1 MLAILDDMKKFARLI
16 KTLDSTNK
24 TTIKVQALAD
34 YFKVAGDTD
43 KVWTIAILS
52 HRRPPRPV
60 NTTLLREWAS
70 ELANIPLWLFE
81 ESYHI
86 VGDLAETIALVVPS
100 TQTSTEKSLTRFLK
114 EMIALKKKPDEE
126 KKAYLYENWKVLDYY
141 ERFVFCKL
149 ITGSFR
155 IGVSQKLMTRA
166 LAKAT
171 DIDEDIL
178 AYKLMGNWN
187 PNKISFQELI
197 LEENESDYLSKPYP
211 FYLAYAIEGD
221 VSDLGDVN
229 DWSAEH
235 KWDGIRS
242 QVILRNDE
250 IFVWSRG
257 EELVTDKYPEF
268 GKFVGVIPNGTV
280 IDGEILPFPKEQIGT
295 FNDLQKRIGRKTVSK
310 NLLKKVPVILKAYD
324 LLEWEGKDI
333 RNTPFI
339 DRRRLLE
346 TLFRSVRPPGRL
358 ESARHRRSRGP
369 ASEKVA
375 SRIRQSAGSETDGE
389 TIKSIASKT
398 APKQAKGTKNKDQP
412 AEMPVSSAVE
422 IPLHLSETIHFNSW
436 EEAAKERERS
446 REVRSEGLMLKR
458 KDSPY
463 LVGRKKGDWWKWKVD
478 PLTIDAVLTYAM
490 RGHGRRSNLFTD
502 YTFALW
508 DEKEDGERELV
519 TFAKAYSGLTDAEFR
534 KVDNWI
540 KRNTLERF
548 GPVRSVTPHHVFE
561 IAFEGI
567 APSTRHKS
575 GVATRF
581 PRILRWRKDKKIE
594 EANTLSDLKRLIP
607 SLTSESG

>member
-1 MLAILDDMKKFARLI
+1 MKNFAQLI

-24 TTIKVQALAD
+24 TTIKVQALTA
-34 YFKVAGDTD
+34 YFLKANDAD

-60 NTTLLREWAS
+60 NTTLLRTWAS

-86 VGDLAETIALVVPS
+86 VGDLAETIALVIPAADQS
-100 TQTSTEKSLTRFLK
+100 SDKSLTDFLQ
-114 EMIALKKKPDEE
+114 EMIALKKKTDEE
-126 KKAYLYENWKVLDYY
+126 KKAYLYENWSVLNYY
-141 ERFVFCKL
+141 ERFVFTKL
-149 ITGSFR
+149 ITGGFR

-171 DIDEDIL
+171 DIEEDIL
-178 AYKLMGNWN
+178 AYKLMGNWD
-187 PNKISFQELI
+187 PNTITFQELV

-211 FYLAYAIEGD
+211 FYLAYAIEGE
-221 VSDLGDVN
+221 VSDLGDIHE
-229 DWSAEH
+229 WSAEH

-242 QVILRNDE
+242 QIILRNDE
-250 IFVWSRG
+250 LFVWSRG

-268 GKFVGVIPNGTV
+268 AKFVGIIPNGTV
-280 IDGEILPFPKEQIGT
+280 IDGEILPFPNGTIGT
-295 FNDLQKRIGRKTVSK
+295 FNDLQTRIGRKNVTAA
-310 NLLKKVPVILKAYD
+310 LLKKVPVILKAYD
-324 LLEWEGKDI
+324 LLEWQGKDI
-333 RNTPFI
+333 RQLPFI
-339 DRRRLLE
+339 ERRKFLE
-346 TLFRSVRPPGRL
+346 YMFKEVA
-358 ESARHRRSRGP
+358 ERSR
-369 ASEKVA
+369 SEVNERNR
-375 SRIRQSAGSETDGE
+375 SD
-389 TIKSIASKT
+389 
-398 APKQAKGTKNKDQP
+398 
-412 AEMPVSSAVE
+412 
-422 IPLHLSETIHFNSW
+422 IPLHLSKTMHFSSW
-436 EEAAKERERS
+436 EEMAKERELS
-446 REVRSEGLMLKR
+446 REKFSEGLMLKR

-508 DEKEDGERELV
+508 NDNEVGEKELV

-534 KVDNWI
+534 KVDAWI
-540 KRNTLERF
+540 KKHTLERF

-567 APSTRHKS
+567 ALSKRHKS

-581 PRILRWRKDKKIE
+581 PRILRWRTDKNID
-594 EANTLSDLKRLIP
+594 EANTLDDLKAMIP
-607 SLTSESG
+607 

>member
-1 MLAILDDMKKFARLI
+1 MRNFAQLI

-24 TTIKVQALAD
+24 TTVKVQALTN
-34 YFKVAGDTD
+34 YFLNANDAD

-70 ELANIPLWLFE
+70 ELAHIPLWLFE

-86 VGDLAETIALVVPS
+86 VGDLAETIALVIPVAKQS
-100 TQTSTEKSLTRFLK
+100 SEKSLTEFLE
-114 EMIALKKKPDEE
+114 EMIALKKKPEE
-126 KKAYLYENWKVLDYY
+126 KKKAYLNKNWKILNYY
-141 ERFVFCKL
+141 ERFVFTKL
-149 ITGSFR
+149 ITGGFR

-171 DIDEDIL
+171 EIDEDIL
-178 AYKLMGNWN
+178 AYKLMGNWD
-187 PNKISFQELI
+187 PNKISFKELI

-211 FYLAYAIEGD
+211 FYLAYAIEGEIE
-221 VSDLGDVN
+221 DLNNVN

-250 IFVWSRG
+250 LFVWSRG

-268 GKFVGVIPNGTV
+268 EKFIGTIPNGTV
-280 IDGEILPFPKEQIGT
+280 IDGEILPFPKGSIGT
-295 FNDLQKRIGRKTVSK
+295 FNDLQTRIGRKNVSAA
-310 NLLKKVPVILKAYD
+310 LLKKVPVILKAYD

-333 RNTPFI
+333 RDKPFI
-339 DRRRLLE
+339 ERRGLIDK
-346 TLFRSVRPPGRL
+346 LFESVTSSGV
-358 ESARHRRSRGP
+358 
-369 ASEKVA
+369 EK
-375 SRIRQSAGSETDGE
+375 
-389 TIKSIASKT
+389 
-398 APKQAKGTKNKDQP
+398 
-412 AEMPVSSAVE
+412 
-422 IPLHLSETIHFNSW
+422 PLYLSETMHFSTW
-436 EEAAKERERS
+436 QEVAEERERS
-446 REVRSEGLMLKR
+446 REKHSEGLMLKR

-508 DEKEDGERELV
+508 NENEKGEKELV
-519 TFAKAYSGLTDAEFR
+519 TFAKAYSGLTDTEFR
-534 KVDNWI
+534 KLDAWI
-540 KRNTLERF
+540 KKNTLERF

-567 APSTRHKS
+567 ALSKRHKS

-581 PRILRWRKDKKIE
+581 PRMLRWRQDKKIY
-594 EANTLSDLKRLIP
+594 EANSLVELKGLIP
-607 SLTSESG
+607 SIAKEFAEGESIDKSKG

>member
-1 MLAILDDMKKFARLI
+1 MRNFAQLI

-24 TTIKVQALAD
+24 TTVKVQALTD
-34 YFKVAGDTD
+34 YFLKADDAD

-60 NTTLLREWAS
+60 NTTLLRTWAS

-86 VGDLAETIALVVPS
+86 VGDLAETIALVIPAADQS
-100 TQTSTEKSLTRFLK
+100 SDKSLTDFLQ
-114 EMIALKKKPDEE
+114 EMIALKKKKEEE
-126 KKAYLYENWKVLDYY
+126 KRAYLYENWSVLNYY
-141 ERFVFCKL
+141 ERFVFTKL
-149 ITGSFR
+149 ITGGFR

-171 DIDEDIL
+171 QIDEDIL
-178 AYKLMGNWN
+178 AYKLMGNWD
-187 PNKISFQELI
+187 PNKITFQQLV

-211 FYLAYAIEGD
+211 FYLAYAIEGE
-221 VSDLGDVN
+221 VSDLGDIQE
-229 DWSAEH
+229 WSAEH

-242 QVILRNDE
+242 QVILRNNE
-250 IFVWSRG
+250 LFVWSRG

-268 GKFVGVIPNGTV
+268 EKFIGVIPNGTV
-280 IDGEILPFPKEQIGT
+280 IDGEILPYPKGAIGT
-295 FNDLQKRIGRKTVSK
+295 FNDLQTRIGRKNVTAA
-310 NLLKKVPVILKAYD
+310 LLKKVPVILKAYD
-324 LLEWEGKDI
+324 ILEWEGEDI
-333 RNTPFI
+333 RQLPFVE
-339 DRRRLLE
+339 RREILE
-346 TLFRSVRPPGRL
+346 HLFKNVTEQSRSEVT
-358 ESARHRRSRGP
+358 ERSR
-369 ASEKVA
+369 SDV
-375 SRIRQSAGSETDGE
+375 
-389 TIKSIASKT
+389 
-398 APKQAKGTKNKDQP
+398 
-412 AEMPVSSAVE
+412 
-422 IPLHLSETIHFNSW
+422 PLHLSKTMYFNSW
-436 EEAAKERERS
+436 EEMAEERDRS
-446 REVRSEGLMLKR
+446 REMHSEGLMLKR

-508 DEKEDGERELV
+508 KDNEEGEKELV

-534 KVDNWI
+534 KLDAWI
-540 KRNTLERF
+540 KKNTLERF

-567 APSTRHKS
+567 ALSKRHKS

-581 PRILRWRKDKKIE
+581 PRMLRWRKDKNIH
-594 EANTLSDLKRLIP
+594 EANTLDDLKNLIP
-607 SLTSESG
+607 Q

>member
-1 MLAILDDMKKFARLI
+1 MKNFAQLI
-16 KTLDSTNK
+16 KALDSTNK
-24 TTIKVQALAD
+24 TTIKVRALTD
-34 YFKVAGDTD
+34 YFKVASDTD

-60 NTTLLREWAS
+60 NTTLLRTWAS
-70 ELANIPLWLFE
+70 ELSNIPLWLFE

-86 VGDLAETIALVVPS
+86 VGDLAETIALVIPS
-100 TQTSTEKSLTRFLK
+100 TASSTEKSLTTFLE

-126 KKAYLYENWKVLDYY
+126 KKAYLYKNWQSLDYY
-141 ERFVFCKL
+141 ERFVFTKL

-171 DIDEDIL
+171 EIDEDIL

-187 PNKISFQELI
+187 PDSISFQELI
-197 LEENESDYLSKPYP
+197 LEENESDFLSKPYP

-221 VSDLGDVN
+221 IEDLGDVKN
-229 DWSAEH
+229 WSAEH

-250 IFVWSRG
+250 LFVWSRG

-268 GKFVGVIPNGTV
+268 EQFVGVLPNGTV
-280 IDGEILPFPKEQIGT
+280 IDGEILPFLKGQIGT

-310 NLLKKVPVILKAYD
+310 SLLQKVPVILKAYD
-324 LLEWEGKDI
+324 LLEWEGQDI
-333 RNTPFI
+333 RDKAFSE
-339 DRRRLLE
+339 RRALLE
-346 TLFRSVRPPGRL
+346 SLYTSVVEANKLSGDKNSSKDEPLIQDKPKKQQESEVAPELITKAAKEQVTGVPTLSK
-358 ESARHRRSRGP
+358 SSGP
-369 ASEKVA
+369 
-375 SRIRQSAGSETDGE
+375 
-389 TIKSIASKT
+389 
-398 APKQAKGTKNKDQP
+398 
-412 AEMPVSSAVE
+412 
-422 IPLHLSETIHFNSW
+422 IPLHLSETIYFDTW
-436 EEAAKERERS
+436 EDAAVERERS
-446 REVRSEGLMLKR
+446 REVHSEGLMLKR

-463 LVGRKKGDWWKWKVD
+463 LVGRKKGDWWKWKVE

-502 YTFALW
+502 YTFGLW
-508 DEKEDGERELV
+508 NENENGEKELV

-540 KRNTLERF
+540 KKNTVERF

-567 APSTRHKS
+567 ALSKRHKS

-581 PRILRWRKDKKIE
+581 PRILRWRQDKKIE
-594 EANTLSDLKRLIP
+594 EANHIQDLKDLIV
-607 SLTSESG
+607 